1 MEPRSDV
8 RLTRTKP
15 RFVRGVVIGDTDL
28 TATELTN
35 IETVA
40 NLDAEDLE
48 ALASS
53 ADALTAIG
61 TYAGAADIATD
72 LAGVVST
79 VGDASAGLVKDVDD
93 LEATVGT
100 YAGAADIA
108 TDLAGVVSTV
118 GDASAGLVKDV
129 DDLEATVGTYAG
141 AADIAT
147 DLAAVVATVGDEYE
161 GVVKDVADAAADI
174 IDLQAAAVLE
184 ITEKPNPLAVTVPD
198 NTPYVTVSITADD
211 GTIELTLPTG
221 ASNVGRLLALNVDI
235 SGSTTLDVHTG
246 VAEETS
252 IPNGSYLYYCIG
264 EGTWHGLHEIY
275 AAYVAET

>member
-1 MEPRSDV
+1 MEPRSNI

-53 ADALTAIG
+53 ADVLTAIGTYEGAADIATDLAAVVSTVGNAEAGLVSDVAALEASVDTANTGLLDRTTALETTVDTAETGLLDRATALETAIG

-72 LAGVVST
+72 LAAVVS
-79 VGDASAGLVKDVDD
+79 
-93 LEATVGT
+93 
-100 YAGAADIA
+100 
-108 TDLAGVVSTV
+108 
-118 GDASAGLVKDV
+118 
-129 DDLEATVGTYAG
+129 
-141 AADIAT
+141 
-147 DLAAVVATVGDEYE
+147 TVGDEYE

-174 IDLQAAAVLE
+174 IDLQAAAALE
-184 ITEKPNPLAVTVPD
+184 ITEKPNPLAITVPD
-198 NTPYVTVSITADD
+198 NTPYVKIKITADD
-211 GTIELTLPTG
+211 DTIELTLPTG
-221 ASNVGRLLALNVDI
+221 ASNIGRLIAVTVDI
-235 SGSTTLDVHTG
+235 TGTTTLDIHTG

-252 IPNGSYLYYCIG
+252 IPNGIYLYYCTG
-264 EGTWHGLHEIY
+264 EGTWGSLHEIY

>member
-1 MEPRSDV
+1 MEPRSNI

-61 TYAGAADIATD
+61 TYEGAADIATD
-72 LAGVVST
+72 LAAVVST
-79 VGDASAGLVKDVDD
+79 VGNAEAGLVSDVAA
-93 LEATVGT
+93 LEASVDTANTGLLDRTTALETTVDTAETGLL
-100 YAGAADIA
+100 DRA
-108 TDLAGVVSTV
+108 TA
-118 GDASAGLVKDV
+118 
-129 DDLEATVGTYAG
+129 LETAIGTYAG

-147 DLAAVVATVGDEYE
+147 DLAAVVSTVGDEYE
-161 GVVKDVADAAADI
+161 GLVKDVADAAADI
-174 IDLQAAAVLE
+174 IDLQAAAALE

-198 NTPYVTVSITADD
+198 NTPYVKIKITADD
-211 GTIELTLPTG
+211 DTIELTLPTG
-221 ASNVGRLLALNVDI
+221 ASNIGRLIAVEVDI
-235 SGSTTLDVHTG
+235 TGTTTLDIHTGIAEETG
-246 VAEETS
+246 VA
-252 IPNGSYLYYCIG
+252 NGSYLYYCVV
-264 EGTWHGLHEIY
+264 EGVWVGLHLLY
-275 AAYVAET
+275 AGYTET

>member
-40 NLDAEDLE
+40 NLSADDLA
-48 ALASS
+48 ALADS
-53 ADALTAIG
+53 AEALTAIG
-61 TYAGAADIATD
+61 TYEGAADIATD

-79 VGDASAGLVKDVDD
+79 VGDASAGL
-93 LEATVGT
+93 
-100 YAGAADIA
+100 
-108 TDLAGVVSTV
+108 
-118 GDASAGLVKDV
+118 
-129 DDLEATVGTYAG
+129 
-141 AADIAT
+141 
-147 DLAAVVATVGDEYE
+147 
-161 GVVKDVADAAADI
+161 VKDVADAAADI

-221 ASNVGRLLALNVDI
+221 ASNVGRLLALSVDI

-252 IPNGSYLYYCIG
+252 IPNGSYLYYCVG
-264 EGTWHGLHEIY
+264 EGTWAGLHAIY

>member
-1 MEPRSDV
+1 MEPRSNI

-79 VGDASAGLVKDVDD
+79 VGN
-93 LEATVGT
+93 
-100 YAGAADIA
+100 
-108 TDLAGVVSTV
+108 
-118 GDASAGLVKDV
+118 ASAGLVKDV

-161 GVVKDVADAAADI
+161 GLVKDVADAAADI
-174 IDLQAAAVLE
+174 IDLQAAAALE

-198 NTPYVTVSITADD
+198 NTPCVNITITADGD
-211 GTIELTLPTG
+211 TIELTLPTG
-221 ASNVGRLLALNVDI
+221 ASNIGRLIVVTVDI
-235 SGSTTLDVHTG
+235 TGTTTLDIHTGYVEETG
-246 VAEETS
+246 VA
-252 IPNGSYLYYCIG
+252 NGLYLYYCMV
-264 EGTWHGLHEIY
+264 EGVWVGLHLLY
-275 AAYVAET
+275 AGYTET

>member
-72 LAGVVST
+72 LA
-79 VGDASAGLVKDVDD
+79 
-93 LEATVGT
+93 
-100 YAGAADIA
+100 
-108 TDLAGVVSTV
+108 
-118 GDASAGLVKDV
+118 
-129 DDLEATVGTYAG
+129 
-141 AADIAT
+141 
-147 DLAAVVATVGDEYE
+147 AVVATVGDEYE
-161 GVVKDVADAAADI
+161 GLVKDVADAAADI
-174 IDLQAAAVLE
+174 IDLQAAAALE
-184 ITEKPNPLAVTVPD
+184 ITEKPNPLAITVPD
-198 NTPYVTVSITADD
+198 NTPYVNITITADD
-211 GTIELTLPTG
+211 DTIELTLPTG
-221 ASNVGRLLALNVDI
+221 ASNIGRLIAVTVDI
-235 SGSTTLDVHTG
+235 TGTTTLDVHTG

-252 IPNGSYLYYCIG
+252 IPNGTYLYYCVG
-264 EGTWHGLHEIY
+264 EGTWGSLHEIY

>member
-1 MEPRSDV
+1 
-8 RLTRTKP
+8 
-15 RFVRGVVIGDTDL
+15 VVIGDTDL
-28 TATELTN
+28 TAAELTN

-72 LAGVVST
+72 LATVYASVETAST
-79 VGDASAGLVKDVDD
+79 GLLDRTTALETTVDTASTGLLDRTTA
-93 LEATVGT
+93 LETAVGT
-100 YAGAADIA
+100 YEGAAN
-108 TDLAGVVSTV
+108 
-118 GDASAGLVKDV
+118 
-129 DDLEATVGTYAG
+129 
-141 AADIAT
+141 IAT

-161 GVVKDVADAAADI
+161 GLVKDVADAAADI
-174 IDLQAAAVLE
+174 IDLQAAATLE

-198 NTPYVTVSITADD
+198 NTPYVNVSITADD

-221 ASNVGRLLALNVDI
+221 ASNVGRLLALSVDI

-246 VAEETS
+246 MAVETS
-252 IPNGSYLYYCIG
+252 IPNGSYLYYCVE
-264 EGTWHGLHEIY
+264 EGTWGGLHEMY

>member
-35 IETVA
+35 LETVA
-40 NLDAEDLE
+40 NLDADDLA

-61 TYAGAADIATD
+61 TY
-72 LAGVVST
+72 
-79 VGDASAGLVKDVDD
+79 
-93 LEATVGT
+93 E
-100 YAGAADIA
+100 GAADIA

-161 GVVKDVADAAADI
+161 GMVKDVADAAADI

-221 ASNVGRLLALNVDI
+221 ASNVGRLLALSVDI

-252 IPNGSYLYYCIG
+252 IPNGSYLYYCVG
-264 EGTWHGLHEIY
+264 EGTWAGLHAIY

>member
-72 LAGVVST
+72 LATVYASVETAST
-79 VGDASAGLVKDVDD
+79 GLLDRTTALETTVDTASTGLLDRTTA
-93 LEATVGT
+93 LETAVGT
-100 YAGAADIA
+100 YEGAAN
-108 TDLAGVVSTV
+108 
-118 GDASAGLVKDV
+118 
-129 DDLEATVGTYAG
+129 
-141 AADIAT
+141 IAT
-147 DLAAVVATVGDEYE
+147 DLAAVVSTVGDEYE

-174 IDLQAAAVLE
+174 IDLQAAAALE

-198 NTPYVTVSITADD
+198 NTPYVNITITADD
-211 GTIELTLPTG
+211 DTIELTLPTG
-221 ASNVGRLLALNVDI
+221 ASNIGRLIAVTVDI
-235 SGSTTLDVHTG
+235 TGTTTLDIHTGYAEETG
-246 VAEETS
+246 VA
-252 IPNGSYLYYCIG
+252 NGLYLYYCLR
-264 EGTWHGLHEIY
+264 EGIWFGLHSLY
-275 AAYVAET
+275 AGYTET

>member
-79 VGDASAGLVKDVDD
+79 VGDASAGLVKDV
-93 LEATVGT
+93 
-100 YAGAADIA
+100 
-108 TDLAGVVSTV
+108 
-118 GDASAGLVKDV
+118 
-129 DDLEATVGTYAG
+129 
-141 AADIAT
+141 
-147 DLAAVVATVGDEYE
+147 
-161 GVVKDVADAAADI
+161 ADAAADI

-221 ASNVGRLLALNVDI
+221 ASNVGRLLALSVDI

-252 IPNGSYLYYCIG
+252 IPNGTYLYYCVG
-264 EGTWHGLHEIY
+264 EGTWAGLHEIY